1 MSEYPLALYGAFS
14 ETAFGGSIA
23 GVIDQGWNAP
33 DDQML
38 QIARE
43 IGAPATGFITNIDE
57 HGVDVRFFST
67 LTEYPM
73 CGHGTMG
80 LMTWLVERGW
90 FVPVNGSAVKTTL
103 RTPAMS
109 SDVEIRLRRDGR
121 PEVLL
126 SLAPAEFEPAV
137 LHTDELVGML
147 GVSPEG
153 FREDLNMKVT
163 ITDFRSLLVP
173 IRSVV
178 DLETVTPDFAAI
190 TALCH
195 RESID
200 TIALFTPVEINSG
213 PMIRCR
219 EFCPA
224 VGTPESAASGT
235 TNRAISCYLYQ
246 TGQLGD
252 LQNGSLTLH
261 SRQGHEMGR
270 PSMVM
275 SELAIRNGQV
285 VEVRVGGLATKTIEG
300 KFFLP

>member
-1 MSEYPLALYGAFS
+1 MAEYPVAFYRAFS
-14 ETAFGGSIA
+14 ETVFGGSMAGIIA
-23 GVIDQGWNAP
+23 QAQNLPAG
-33 DDQML
+33 QML
-38 QIARE
+38 QIAQE
-43 IGAPATGFITNIDE
+43 IGAPATGFITAIDE

-80 LMTWLVERGW
+80 LMTWLVEHGW
-90 FVPVNGSAVKTTL
+90 FVPDNGATVTTTL
-103 RTPAMS
+103 RTPAMA
-109 SDVEIRLRRDGR
+109 SDVEIRIREDGR

-126 SLAPAEFEPAV
+126 SLAPAVFEPAV
-137 LHTDELVGML
+137 LCTDELAGML
-147 GVSPEG
+147 GISQEG
-153 FREDLNMKVT
+153 FRDDLDMKVT

-178 DLETVTPDFAAI
+178 DLETVTPNFAAI

-200 TIALFTPVEINSG
+200 TIALFTPIAENTG

-224 VGTPESAASGT
+224 VGTPEAAASGT
-235 TNRAISCYLYQ
+235 TNRAISCYLYLA
-246 TGQLGD
+246 GQLGD
-252 LQNGSLTLH
+252 LQNGRLTLR
-261 SRQGHEMGR
+261 SEQGHEMGR
-270 PSMVM
+270 PSVVM
-275 SELAIRNGQV
+275 SELSTRNGQV

>member
-1 MSEYPLALYGAFS
+1 MSEYPVAFYRAFS
-14 ETAFGGSIA
+14 DTVLGGSMAGIIA
-23 GVIDQGWNAP
+23 QAQNLAAG
-33 DDQML
+33 QML
-38 QIARE
+38 QIAQE
-43 IGAPATGFITNIDE
+43 IGAPATGFITAIDE

-80 LMTWLVERGW
+80 LMTWLVEHGW
-90 FVPVNGSAVKTTL
+90 FVPDNGTTVTTTL
-103 RTPAMS
+103 RTPAMA
-109 SDVEIRLRRDGR
+109 SDVEIRIREDGR

-126 SLAPAEFEPAV
+126 SLAPAVFEPAV
-137 LHTDELVGML
+137 LCTDELAGML
-147 GVSPEG
+147 GISQEG
-153 FREDLNMKVT
+153 FRDDLDMKVT

-178 DLETVTPDFAAI
+178 DLETVAPDFAAI

-200 TIALFTPVEINSG
+200 TIALFTPVEINSD

-261 SRQGHEMGR
+261 SQQGHEMGR
-270 PSMVM
+270 PSVVM
-275 SELAIRNGQV
+275 SELSTRNGQV
-285 VEVRVGGLATKTIEG
+285 VEVHVGGLATKAIEG

>member
-1 MSEYPLALYGAFS
+1 MAEYPVAFYRAFS
-14 ETAFGGSIA
+14 ETVFGGSMAGIIA
-23 GVIDQGWNAP
+23 EAQNLTAGK
-33 DDQML
+33 ML
-38 QIARE
+38 RIAQE
-43 IGAPATGFITNIDE
+43 IGAPATGFITAIDE
-57 HGVDVRFFST
+57 QGVDVRFFST

-80 LMTWLVERGW
+80 LMTWLVEHGW
-90 FVPVNGSAVKTTL
+90 FVPDNRATVTTTL
-103 RTPAMS
+103 RTPAMA
-109 SDVEIRLRRDGR
+109 SDVEIRIREDGR

-126 SLAPAEFEPAV
+126 SLAPAIFEPAV
-137 LHTDELVGML
+137 LCTNELAGML
-147 GVSPEG
+147 GISQKE
-153 FREDLNMKVT
+153 FRDDLDMKVT

-200 TIALFTPVEINSG
+200 TIALFTPITENTG

-224 VGTPESAASGT
+224 VGTPEAAASGT
-235 TNRAISCYLYQ
+235 TNRAITCYLYLA
-246 TGQLGD
+246 GQLGD

-261 SRQGHEMGR
+261 SQQGHEMGR
-270 PSMVM
+270 PSVVM
-275 SELAIRNGQV
+275 SRTCN
-285 VEVRVGGLATKTIEG
+285 T
-300 KFFLP
+300 

>member
-1 MSEYPLALYGAFS
+1 MAGI
-14 ETAFGGSIA
+14 IA
-23 GVIDQGWNAP
+23 QAENLPAA
-33 DDQML
+33 QML
-38 QIARE
+38 QIAQE
-43 IGAPATGFITNIDE
+43 IGAPATGFITAINE

-80 LMTWLVERGW
+80 LMTWLVEHGW
-90 FVPVNGSAVKTTL
+90 FVPDNGTTVTTTL
-103 RTPAMS
+103 RTPTVA
-109 SDVEIRLRRDGR
+109 SDVEIRIREDGR

-126 SLAPAEFEPAV
+126 SLAPAVFEPTV
-137 LHTDELVGML
+137 LRTDELAGML
-147 GVSPEG
+147 GISQEE
-153 FREDLNMKVT
+153 FRDDLDMKVT

-200 TIALFTPVEINSG
+200 TIALFTPIAENTG
-213 PMIRCR
+213 PVIRCR

-224 VGTPESAASGT
+224 VGTPEAAASGT
-235 TNRAISCYLYQ
+235 TNRAISCYLYMA
-246 TGQLGD
+246 GQLGD
-252 LQNGSLTLH
+252 LQNGRLTLR
-261 SRQGHEMGR
+261 SEQGHEMGR
-270 PSMVM
+270 PSVVM
-275 SELAIRNGQV
+275 SELSTRNGQV
-285 VEVRVGGLATKTIEG
+285 VEVRGGGLATKTIEC

>member
-1 MSEYPLALYGAFS
+1 MSEYPVAFYRAFS
-14 ETAFGGSIA
+14 DTVFGGSMAGIIA
-23 GVIDQGWNAP
+23 QAQNLAAG
-33 DDQML
+33 QML
-38 QIARE
+38 QIAQE
-43 IGAPATGFITNIDE
+43 IGAPATGFITAIDE

-80 LMTWLVERGW
+80 LMTWLVEHGW
-90 FVPVNGSAVKTTL
+90 FVPDNGGTVTTTL
-103 RTPAMS
+103 RTPAMA
-109 SDVEIRLRRDGR
+109 SDVEIRIREDGR

-126 SLAPAEFEPAV
+126 SLAPAVFEPTV
-137 LHTDELVGML
+137 LRTDELAGVL
-147 GVSPEG
+147 GITQEP
-153 FREDLNMKVT
+153 FRDDLDMKVT
-163 ITDFRSLLVP
+163 TTDFRSLLVP
-173 IRSVV
+173 IRSVT

-195 RESID
+195 RASVD
-200 TIALFTPVEINSG
+200 TIALFTPITENPD

-224 VGTPESAASGT
+224 VGTPEAAASGT

-252 LQNGSLTLH
+252 LQNGRLTLR
-261 SRQGHEMGR
+261 SEQGHEMGR
-270 PSMVM
+270 PSVIM
-275 SELAIRNGQV
+275 SELSTRNGQV

>member
-1 MSEYPLALYGAFS
+1 MAEYPVAFYRAFS
-14 ETAFGGSIA
+14 ETVFGGSMAGIIA
-23 GVIDQGWNAP
+23 QAENLPAG
-33 DDQML
+33 QML
-38 QIARE
+38 QIAQE
-43 IGAPATGFITNIDE
+43 IGAPATGFITAIDE

-80 LMTWLVERGW
+80 LMTWLVEHGW
-90 FVPVNGSAVKTTL
+90 FVADNGATVTTTL
-103 RTPAMS
+103 RTPAMA
-109 SDVEIRLRRDGR
+109 SDVEIRIREDGR

-126 SLAPAEFEPAV
+126 SLAPAVFEPTV
-137 LHTDELVGML
+137 LRTDELAGML
-147 GVSPEG
+147 GISQEE
-153 FREDLNMKVT
+153 FRDDLDMKVT

-200 TIALFTPVEINSG
+200 TIALFTPIAENTG
-213 PMIRCR
+213 PVIRCR

-224 VGTPESAASGT
+224 VGTPEAAASGT
-235 TNRAISCYLYQ
+235 TNRAISCYLYLA
-246 TGQLGD
+246 GQLGD

-261 SRQGHEMGR
+261 SQQGHEMGR
-270 PSMVM
+270 PSVVM
-275 SELAIRNGQV
+275 SELSTRNGQV

>member
-1 MSEYPLALYGAFS
+1 MAGI
-14 ETAFGGSIA
+14 IA
-23 GVIDQGWNAP
+23 QAENLPAA
-33 DDQML
+33 QML
-38 QIARE
+38 QIAQE
-43 IGAPATGFITNIDE
+43 IGAPATGFITAINE

-80 LMTWLVERGW
+80 LMTWLVEHGW
-90 FVPVNGSAVKTTL
+90 FVPDNGTTVTTTL
-103 RTPAMS
+103 RTPTVA
-109 SDVEIRLRRDGR
+109 SDVEIRIREDGR

-126 SLAPAEFEPAV
+126 SLAPAVFEPTV
-137 LHTDELVGML
+137 LRTDELAGML
-147 GVSPEG
+147 GISQEE
-153 FREDLNMKVT
+153 FRDDLDMKVT

-173 IRSVV
+173 IRSVG

-200 TIALFTPVEINSG
+200 TIALFTPIAENTG
-213 PMIRCR
+213 PVIRCR

-224 VGTPESAASGT
+224 VGTPEAAASGT
-235 TNRAISCYLYQ
+235 TNRAISCYLYLA
-246 TGQLGD
+246 GQLGD
-252 LQNGSLTLH
+252 LHTGRLTLR
-261 SRQGHEMGR
+261 SEQGHEMGR
-270 PSMVM
+270 PSVVM
-275 SELAIRNGQV
+275 TELSTRNGQV

>member
-1 MSEYPLALYGAFS
+1 MAGIIAQAENL
-14 ETAFGGSIA
+14 TAA
-23 GVIDQGWNAP
+23 
-33 DDQML
+33 QML
-38 QIARE
+38 QIAQE
-43 IGAPATGFITNIDE
+43 IGAPATGFITAIDE

-80 LMTWLVERGW
+80 LMTWLVEHGW
-90 FVPVNGSAVKTTL
+90 VVPDNGTTVTTTL
-103 RTPAMS
+103 RTPAVA
-109 SDVEIRLRRDGR
+109 SDVEIRIREDGR

-126 SLAPAEFEPAV
+126 SLAPAVFEPTV
-137 LHTDELVGML
+137 LHTEELAGML
-147 GVSPEG
+147 GISQEE
-153 FREDLNMKVT
+153 FRDDLDMRVT

-178 DLETVTPDFAAI
+178 DLETVSPDFAAI

-200 TIALFTPVEINSG
+200 TIALFTPIAENTG
-213 PMIRCR
+213 PVIRCR

-224 VGTPESAASGT
+224 VGTPEAAASGT
-235 TNRAISCYLYQ
+235 TNRAISCYLYLA
-246 TGQLGD
+246 GQLGD
-252 LQNGSLTLH
+252 LQNGRLTLR
-261 SRQGHEMGR
+261 SEQGHEMGR
-270 PSMVM
+270 PSVVM
-275 SELAIRNGQV
+275 SELSTRNGQV